1 MNYIYIV
8 QGVKKDCEK
17 MEKVEKAK
25 QVAMQGLR
33 VKGKHD
39 AHVKFKQC
47 PSFILKM
54 HLNSNP
60 NGAQALISHLIIT

>member
-1 MNYIYIV
+1 V
-8 QGVKKDCEK
+8 EKDCEK

-39 AHVKFKQC
+39 AHVKIKQC
-47 PSFILKM
+47 PTFILKM

-60 NGAQALISHLIIT
+60 NGA